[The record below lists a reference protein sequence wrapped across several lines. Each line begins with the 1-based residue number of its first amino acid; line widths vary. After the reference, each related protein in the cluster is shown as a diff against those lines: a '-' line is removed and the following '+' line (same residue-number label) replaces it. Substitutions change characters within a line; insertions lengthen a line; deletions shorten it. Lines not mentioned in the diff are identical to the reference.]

1 MFILLQSRV
10 YTAVLLTAALRDNPS
25 PRLSQLTVPPLT
37 LEPASCLTPAS
48 LIKEKIHPPI
58 QQQYRRFTLRNPCD
72 YIEPTWIT

>member
-58 QQQYRRFTLRNPCD
+58 QQQISLCLDSLQTY
-72 YIEPTWIT
+72 